1 MLRNKICT
9 ILLFFLSFCIYAQTG
24 IGVYDVNPNAA
35 LHIEAPLG
43 DKGIIIP
50 RLTTQDR
57 DKIKVDNTD
66 ENGLTIYNTDEG
78 CFNYWSIIEKK
89 WKSVCGQLGKAKFE
103 ILDCQSD
110 VKVYG
115 LYKSKESV
123 NLNHYVTVKVNVTK
137 KGTYHIVGITD
148 DGKDNGYY
156 FSGSG
161 EFLSLGTYTLKI
173 PAMGQP
179 RVAQKDKLTLLLNGE
194 KTNGNGPACSFEIT
208 VEDSDKK
215 PAFRMDCSNT
225 KVYGVY
231 LLNQPLTQSN
241 FISVKIKYSAEAIGS
256 TYIIETDELDGIKF
270 KGQGK
275 VTNPS
280 LEQDIILYGEGAP
293 YTTDL
298 KRVIIRSNSSITTGV
313 CYANVRIAIPKKKI
327 LSIGNS
333 KNGYGYNF
341 SGTAASNKLI
351 REPLNYGTDQ
361 NSVISF
367 EGWSEIK
374 DGTSNPST
382 ADLRTWLL
390 GNAPYDIVILGYS
403 WGPNVE
409 QADIMMEYLIRGGV
423 ILAFSENK
431 IGMTNL
437 LRLVTSNNSLNI
449 KNGFSAGSLY
459 VYSAVDDMVLNGP
472 FGDVRGQM
480 WGEDA
485 SATSVALN
493 MDTSAVYVYSDS
505 FDKATDKS
513 PSVGHGITAFKHR
526 VYNLIWVGDGGF
538 NSNHTGTSNTICPF
552 KLNSNNFPIEKQGY
566 GNTTTAKRKAVY
578 NSIFTANA
586 IGWALNQAE
595 QSGINSN
602 KK

>member
-1 MLRNKICT
+1 MLRIKLYSVLL
-9 ILLFFLSFCIYAQTG
+9 LLFSCCIFAQTG
-24 IGVYDVNPNAA
+24 INTYDVNPNAA
-35 LHIEAPLG
+35 LHIDAPLAN
-43 DKGIIIP
+43 KGLLIP

-57 DKIKVDNTD
+57 DKIKVDNTN
-66 ENGLTIYNTDEG
+66 ENGLTIYNVDEG
-78 CFNYWSIIEKK
+78 CFNYWSITEKK

-103 ILDCQSD
+103 ILNCGSD
-110 VKVYG
+110 VKAFG

-123 NLNHYVTVKVNVTK
+123 NLNHYITVKVNVTK

-179 RVAQKDKLTLLLNGE
+179 RVAQKDKLTVLLNGE

-215 PAFRMDCSNT
+215 PAFRMDCTNT
-225 KVYGVY
+225 KVNGVY
-231 LLNQPLTQSN
+231 LLNTPLAQGN
-241 FISVKIKYSAEAIGS
+241 FISVKIKYGAEAIGS

-275 VTNPS
+275 VTSPS
-280 LEQDIILYGEGAP
+280 LEQDIILYGEGSP
-293 YTTDL
+293 YTTDT

-361 NSVISF
+361 SSVISF
-367 EGWSEIK
+367 EGWGEIK
-374 DGTSNPST
+374 DGSGNPST

-403 WGPNVE
+403 WGPNEE
-409 QADIMMEYLIRGGV
+409 QANIMMEYLVRGGV
-423 ILAFSENK
+423 VLAFSENK

-437 LRLVTSNNSLNI
+437 LRLVTSNNSLSV
-449 KNGFSAGSLY
+449 KNGMGLGSLY
-459 VYSAVDDMVLNGP
+459 VYSAVDDTVLNGP
-472 FGDVRGQM
+472 FGNVRGKM

-485 SATSVALN
+485 SATSMALD
-493 MDTSAVYVYSDS
+493 MDTSGVYVYSDS
-505 FDKATDKS
+505 FDMATEKS
-513 PSVGHGITAFKHR
+513 PAIGNGVTAFRHR

-538 NSNHTGTSNTICPF
+538 NSNDGGTSNTICPF
-552 KLNSNNFPIEKQGY
+552 KLDSKNFPIEKPGY
-566 GNTTTAKRKAVY
+566 GNIGVAKRQAVI

-595 QSGINSN
+595 HNGINSI